1 MKKSHERKG
10 CFSRNRACT
19 RRVFF
24 VVALS
29 MAGNGWCAKSSLI
42 NADGSSLHVEN
53 RQAPGSIDN
62 RHPFDKNINATTAA
76 LDTVGGQS
84 EIASG
89 VNPKRGDVSRTNDR
103 TFPDGSASKLTKN
116 SPAISNASVPISTTN
131 DTMPSPTS
139 ATQIS
144 SADSA
149 NAIAEANSVGTD
161 RFLNTANVSTVT
173 TATDGSI
180 PKSSEPTVSATA
192 ASNATGTPLSLTNP
206 SNSTVASGSAQPNPK
221 TTTEKADPKELGD
234 ILDLRPAVKLKMSLL
249 PWIFALIV
257 ILAAIG
263 LRFLLKRKRRRT
275 VKKAAPP
282 KPIDPY
288 AEVLQA
294 LKETLG
300 QIDVADPKPFA
311 FSLNEAVR
319 LYLSR
324 IFRLPAP
331 ECTTQELLEQ
341 LPKCVELTDALRTDI
356 TQFLQRCDLVKFTQ
370 MPFDNAFLTQLHQ
383 QAESVVAVS
392 HELTKPKSTPIKSEN
407 KKDSSK

>member
-1 MKKSHERKG
+1 M
-10 CFSRNRACT
+10 
-19 RRVFF
+19 
-24 VVALS
+24 
-29 MAGNGWCAKSSLI
+29 
-42 NADGSSLHVEN
+42 
-53 RQAPGSIDN
+53 
-62 RHPFDKNINATTAA
+62 
-76 LDTVGGQS
+76 
-84 EIASG
+84 
-89 VNPKRGDVSRTNDR
+89 
-103 TFPDGSASKLTKN
+103 
-116 SPAISNASVPISTTN
+116 
-131 DTMPSPTS
+131 
-139 ATQIS
+139 
-144 SADSA
+144 
-149 NAIAEANSVGTD
+149 
-161 RFLNTANVSTVT
+161 
-173 TATDGSI
+173 
-180 PKSSEPTVSATA
+180 
-192 ASNATGTPLSLTNP
+192 
-206 SNSTVASGSAQPNPK
+206 
-221 TTTEKADPKELGD
+221 
-234 ILDLRPAVKLKMSLL
+234 
-249 PWIFALIV
+249 
-257 ILAAIG
+257 
-263 LRFLLKRKRRRT
+263 
-275 VKKAAPP
+275 KKAAPP

-370 MPFDNAFLTQLHQ
+370 MPFDNAFLTQLYQ